1 MNKLVDLLIAR
12 DFDSFTAACATDH
25 EAPFD
30 SEVFAALEAMAA
42 EDRAAFDRL
51 CEQLEAAGEVDV
63 KKLRVAVVDDADDD
77 GGDEVEV
84 KAEPAGK
91 KSMKKKGSKSQATM
105 IADLARE
112 QSGLLFHD
120 EFGAA
125 YVSFN
130 VGDHREIHKLKSKG
144 FKLWLHRI

>member
-1 MNKLVDLLIAR
+1 VNKLVDLLIAR

-63 KKLRVAVVDDADDD
+63 MKLRAAVDDADAD
-77 GGDEVEV
+77 GGDEAEV
-84 KAEPAGK
+84 KAQPAGK
-91 KSMKKKGSKSQATM
+91 KSKKKGSKSQATL
-105 IADLARE
+105 IAKLARE
-112 QSGLLFHD
+112 QSALLFHD